1 VTKSDDAEALDAEAL
16 DAEALDAD
24 VGRFETE
31 ERGGMVSLEKRAERK
46 TSRCSENSGVH
57 DHALFIHREHSSR
70 VTRNEFDRFVRH
82 DDRRRRRRREWGAL
96 RPIRSD
102 ANFKFRRSDVSRDT
116 HRHAAGTGVV
126 VASRSESVNA

>member
-1 VTKSDDAEALDAEAL
+1 VLTCSTVPSPLAGDASRVVSANELLSSLLSCLASSDRERGWVRASPALGVTKSDDAEALDAEAL

-70 VTRNEFDRFVRH
+70 VTRNEFDR
-82 DDRRRRRRREWGAL
+82 L
-96 RPIRSD
+96 S
-102 ANFKFRRSDVSRDT
+102 SSR
-116 HRHAAGTGVV
+116 
-126 VASRSESVNA
+126 